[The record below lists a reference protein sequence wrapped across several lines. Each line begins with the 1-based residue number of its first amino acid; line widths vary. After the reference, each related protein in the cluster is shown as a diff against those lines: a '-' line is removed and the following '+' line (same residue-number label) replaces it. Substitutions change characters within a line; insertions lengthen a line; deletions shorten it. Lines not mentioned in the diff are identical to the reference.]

1 PDKVYL
7 PVLTPGYIIFLEHNN
22 KLYRY
27 HTDTCSRYV
36 RAWEWRG
43 WIRPIP
49 PIIIPPPDERDR
61 RIIIPPPPEDIIIIP
76 PPRPT
81 IPYYV

>member
-1 PDKVYL
+1 FYL
-7 PVLTPGYIIFLEHNN
+7 QVLTPGYIILLEHNN
-22 KLYRY
+22 KIYRY
-27 HTDTCSRYV
+27 HTDTRSRYI

-49 PIIIPPPDERDR
+49 PINPIIPPPDERDR
-61 RIIIPPPPEDIIIIP
+61 RIIIPPPGEGIIIIP

-81 IPYYV
+81 IPYYI